1 MMGCNLGVKKYP
13 GFFVT
18 FLVAGCSILEM
29 AHTALVMKKNKYD
42 FN

>member
-1 MMGCNLGVKKYP
+1 MMGFNLGVKKYQA
-13 GFFVT
+13 FFVT

-29 AHTALVMKKNKYD
+29 VHTALVMKKNKYD